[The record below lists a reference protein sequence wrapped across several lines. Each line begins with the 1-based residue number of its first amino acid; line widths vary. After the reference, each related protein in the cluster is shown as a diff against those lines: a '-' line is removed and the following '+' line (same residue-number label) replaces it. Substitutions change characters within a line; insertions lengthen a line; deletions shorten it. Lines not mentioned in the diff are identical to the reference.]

1 MISPAESQN
10 VDLVE
15 SPGGWELPPV
25 WRDTVYRVY
34 RGKDTKLQLE
44 SIRVKASILQDSSQ
58 SLEGVIVFREP
69 GRNRFCFLLNKK
81 DVHWRKCIP

>member
-15 SPGGWELPPV
+15 SPGGWELPPPI
-25 WRDTVYRVY
+25 WRDTIYRVY

-44 SIRVKASILQDSSQ
+44 SIRIKHLFCK
-58 SLEGVIVFREP
+58 IVARVCNKVVCS
-69 GRNRFCFLLNKK
+69 GNRVGTDFAFS
-81 DVHWRKCIP
+81 